1 MHSSFLY
8 GSPGIDLWVVRV
20 VPKLERRKKK
30 KKRKNNDRKFV
41 WFGIYEY
48 SL

>member
-8 GSPGIDLWVVRV
+8 GSPGMDLCVVRV
-20 VPKLERRKKK
+20 VPKLERRKKN
-30 KKRKNNDRKFV
+30 KRKNNDGKFV

>member
-8 GSPGIDLWVVRV
+8 GSPGIDLLVVRV
-20 VPKLERRKKK
+20 VPKLERRKKNT
-30 KKRKNNDRKFV
+30 RKNNDGKFV